1 MLLYFKIYFNNIEVI
16 SYSNKG
22 PISTRTEEVLKLK
35 ICVNNNIYI
44 YIFNHVFPWRNT
56 VQVLQHSG
64 AVTRKRLRTSE
75 FLREVGNLFAPSV
88 SRTVA
93 SSDSD

>member
-16 SYSNKG
+16 SYSNNGNIG
-22 PISTRTEEVLKLK
+22 PTHVSLRELYEEK
-35 ICVNNNIYI
+35 
-44 YIFNHVFPWRNT
+44 T
-56 VQVLQHSG
+56 
-64 AVTRKRLRTSE
+64 LRTSE

-88 SRTVA
+88 SRTAA